1 LECRNIATRGIAKMK
16 ILQLH
21 CNFLEYE
28 PIRKEVSSAEEAEK
42 KKQRF
47 DEVLVLFTSVEK
59 CDNTAVARQAI
70 DETIKYLG
78 RVKSNRVLIYPYAHL
93 SKDLASADVALT
105 ILREMETLAKEAG
118 VETYRAPFGWNKQF
132 IVSVKGHP
140 LAEQA
145 RSYSAED
152 ITEAEANSEVKTNS
166 KPALKKEYLILSS
179 DGTTYEPGEYR
190 YGPGEDGLRLLVEK
204 EALGME
210 SQARGEPEYIRHMK
224 KFGFDWEAMSDSGH
238 MRYSPEAAFIYE
250 SVAAYSA
257 DVADSLPLPVYRVR
271 GTNMFNLDLP
281 PVREHAELFGDRLY
295 RVEVENRSYVLRYAA
310 CHQQFAILRHW
321 LISYRNLPFGAFEIA
336 DSYRLEQSGELLL
349 SYRVRRMNM
358 PDSHVFCKDIE
369 ETENWFYRL
378 HEKVYEEIGKL
389 GRDYYSLYNLT
400 SRDFFEDN
408 KEWFKKL
415 VQREGKSVLLC
426 FYPPGINY
434 YWVLNI
440 EYHVIDAMNRPREIG
455 TVQIDVGNARR
466 FGITYVDAEGK
477 DNYPMILHS
486 ALIGTIERYIYTVFD
501 TALKMKHPTLPL
513 WMCPTQVRIIP
524 VSQEFQDY
532 ANGLADVL
540 EQVGVRVDVDD
551 REMTVSNRVRGAET
565 MWVPYIAI
573 VGKKEV
579 EAASLSLRSRVEE
592 GQRTVT
598 VSELSSTVVR
608 SVEGKPQLKSCL
620 PRLLSVRPKFA

>member
-1 LECRNIATRGIAKMK
+1 
-16 ILQLH
+16 
-21 CNFLEYE
+21 
-28 PIRKEVSSAEEAEK
+28 
-42 KKQRF
+42 
-47 DEVLVLFTSVEK
+47 
-59 CDNTAVARQAI
+59 
-70 DETIKYLG
+70 
-78 RVKSNRVLIYPYAHL
+78 
-93 SKDLASADVALT
+93 
-105 ILREMETLAKEAG
+105 
-118 VETYRAPFGWNKQF
+118 
-132 IVSVKGHP
+132 
-140 LAEQA
+140 
-145 RSYSAED
+145 
-152 ITEAEANSEVKTNS
+152 
-166 KPALKKEYLILSS
+166 
-179 DGTTYEPGEYR
+179 
-190 YGPGEDGLRLLVEK
+190 
-204 EALGME
+204 
-210 SQARGEPEYIRHMK
+210 
-224 KFGFDWEAMSDSGH
+224 
-238 MRYSPEAAFIYE
+238 
-250 SVAAYSA
+250 
-257 DVADSLPLPVYRVR
+257 
-271 GTNMFNLDLP
+271 
-281 PVREHAELFGDRLY
+281 
-295 RVEVENRSYVLRYAA
+295 
-310 CHQQFAILRHW
+310 
-321 LISYRNLPFGAFEIA
+321 
-336 DSYRLEQSGELLL
+336 
-349 SYRVRRMNM
+349 M